1 MIDFFVS
8 KHKFWGSSYTIKARA
23 AY

>member
-8 KHKFWGSSYTIKARA
+8 LWGSTDP
-23 AY
+23 

>member
-8 KHKFWGSSYTIKARA
+8 KHKFWG
-23 AY
+23 